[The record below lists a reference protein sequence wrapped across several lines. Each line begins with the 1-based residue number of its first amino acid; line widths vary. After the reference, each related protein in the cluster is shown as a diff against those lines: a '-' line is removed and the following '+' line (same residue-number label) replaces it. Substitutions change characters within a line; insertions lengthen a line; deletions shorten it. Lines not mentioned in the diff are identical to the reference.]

1 MEKQPLQ
8 AKQEAQTKSATAV
21 PNTKYQIPNTTKSSA
36 LWREVTEEEKEEIRQ
51 DSKKLLEE
59 FASKL
64 QKIKAPKGHSAS
76 NTKGYTERCENE
88 LGTREE
94 GTGWKTDEEFK
105 STTLANAPF
114 VEDNFLVAEKGAWK
128 K

>member
-1 MEKQPLQ
+1 M
-8 AKQEAQTKSATAV
+8 AKNS
-21 PNTKYQIPNTTKSSA
+21 
-36 LWREVTEEEKEEIRQ
+36 LWHEVTEEEKEQIKK
-51 DSKKLLEE
+51 DSKKLLNE

-64 QKIKAPKGHSAS
+64 SKIKAPEGHF
-76 NTKGYTERCENE
+76 KNE
-88 LGTREE
+88 SGTREE

-105 STTLANAPF
+105 STTFANAPF

>member
-1 MEKQPLQ
+1 MKQN
-8 AKQEAQTKSATAV
+8 S
-21 PNTKYQIPNTTKSSA
+21 
-36 LWREVTEEEKEEIRQ
+36 LWRKVTQEEKSQIKK
-51 DSKKLLEE
+51 DSKKVLIE

-64 QKIKAPKGHSAS
+64 SKIKAKESHI
-76 NTKGYTERCENE
+76 ENNS
-88 LGTREE
+88 GTREE
-94 GTGWKTDEEFK
+94 GDGWKTDKEFK